1 MAEGNWK
8 QITDNYS
15 WTTMKICISKS
26 LGWGQ
31 TEAESIVWILGNK
44 EDGK

>member
-1 MAEGNWK
+1 MGEGNRK

-15 WTTMKICISKS
+15 WTTMKICISEF

-31 TEAESIVWILGNK
+31 TQAEGIVWILGNE